1 MDKDIFT
8 KMAEK
13 WPSALVA
20 RTEIGKFT
28 GGLIS
33 PGTLKNLDSLGK
45 GPKTRVFAGKK
56 VAYELDGLVEW
67 LRKHCKVKTS

>member
-1 MDKDIFT
+1 MEQDIFQ
-8 KMAEK
+8 KMKEK

-33 PGTLKNLDSLGK
+33 PRTMANMDSLGK
-45 GPKTRVFAGKK
+45 GPKQKVFRGNK
-56 VAYELDGLVEW
+56 VAYDVDVLVEW
-67 LRKHCKVKTS
+67 FKDNCRIVAS

>member
-20 RTEIGKFT
+20 RTEIKKFT
-28 GGLIS
+28 GGLIAPATMKIWIALVKALR
-33 PGTLKNLDSLGK
+33 PGFCQ
-45 GPKTRVFAGKK
+45 V
-56 VAYELDGLVEW
+56 
-67 LRKHCKVKTS
+67 RK